1 MEHHT
6 YAKSGLKIW
15 TIEQKRSL
23 VKKRINADYLFNKP
37 SLRGDRPWKTFKEM
51 AQIGDFS
58 EHALRQQWQALV
70 YAYRTEKEGIS
81 SPINDLVIKSLNKKW
96 EFFGE
101 IHRFMIKKNDHHSY
115 AQKEPNE
122 RLVEP
127 ILRCPEATK
136 VVAKA
141 QSTAENNAEN
151 SSDDDGLEVITPE
164 PYPAALKKMFED
176 DPWHPVPTTLEKV
189 LIVDPR
195 EPHPK
200 TPKKVYPK
208 EQNDKKEADEIEENC
223 PVLKRIESE
232 NYGKV
237 TTHGHPIPK
246 YRYVWV
252 QYGGP
257 VEDNQ
262 TENVNNSAQ
271 PKARKSHKRRAGK
284 VLSEKDK
291 YYRHRRRFEQRLE
304 KRLKGFGKAV
314 SVILNHVATNLGAQ
328 TEMPDLGTLF
338 DSDSMPSS
346 SSDSSAD
353 EDSEQN

>member
-70 YAYRTEKEGIS
+70 FDYRTEKEGIT
-81 SPINDLVIKSLNKKW
+81 SPINDLVVKSLNEKW

-115 AQKEPNE
+115 AQKEPNPNV
-122 RLVEP
+122 RAAHVTATSPPYSP
-127 ILRCPEATK
+127 ILRCPDAAK

-151 SSDDDGLEVITPE
+151 SSDDDGLEIIAPE
-164 PYPAALKKMFED
+164 AYPTNASKKL
-176 DPWHPVPTTLEKV
+176 LE
-189 LIVDPR
+189 VDPR
-195 EPHPK
+195 
-200 TPKKVYPK
+200 TSKKMHPK
-208 EQNDKKEADEIEENC
+208 EQNDKEKVDGVKEVCISPNKIKTEKNDEVNEDDIPNPPYVWPEQSG
-223 PVLKRIESE
+223 PSE
-232 NYGKV
+232 N
-237 TTHGHPIPK
+237 
-246 YRYVWV
+246 
-252 QYGGP
+252 
-257 VEDNQ
+257 NQ
-262 TENVNNSAQ
+262 NENDNNSAQ
-271 PKARKSHKRRAGK
+271 PKARKSRKRRGSGK

-291 YYRHRRRFEQRLE
+291 YYKHRRRLDHRME
-304 KRLKGFGKAV
+304 KRLNGLGLAV
-314 SVILNHVATNLGAQ
+314 SVILKHFASNLKAQ
-328 TEMPDLGTLF
+328 CEMPDLGKLF
-338 DSDSMPSS
+338 DPDSEPSS
-346 SSDSSAD
+346 SSGSSTD
-353 EDSEQN
+353 EDSD